1 MKLLN
6 YDTRTLIMQ
15 NLRPRT
21 QDKPTTFTLSQYKI
35 LCRLIKQKPIT
46 KKFFDFLLQELFGLN
61 DWKKLN
67 YNEMYML
74 IYILSNYNYQ
84 KGVNIHA

>member
-15 NLRPRT
+15 NLHSNDEETP
-21 QDKPTTFTLSQYKI
+21 LSYSKAQYRI
-35 LCRLIKQKPIT
+35 LCRIIIQKKVT
-46 KKFFDFLLQELFGLN
+46 REFFTFLLSKLYGLS

-67 YNEMYML
+67 YKQMYEL
-74 IYILSNYNYQ
+74 IYILGHWDYK
-84 KGVNIHA
+84 KGGN